1 VGSSGAVRPGA
12 TGSVVVDCTPADAF
26 RYAAD
31 PLRRGEWLAWVRRT
45 VVETGGAPGVGM
57 RVREVRRVPG
67 APAREIRSE
76 YTHYQPGARWSLRA
90 LAGPLRPRE
99 TMTFAETDGGAAT
112 RVSLEVQFE
121 GDGVGALYAALA
133 RRSAPK
139 QVRADLAALK
149 RRLDALQR

>member
-1 VGSSGAVRPGA
+1 VGTSRAVQPAA
-12 TGSVVVDCTPADAF
+12 TASVVVDCTPEEAF

-31 PLRRGEWLAWVRRT
+31 PLRRAEWQAWVKRT
-45 VVETGGAPGVGM
+45 LVETAGAPGVGT
-57 RVREVRRVPG
+57 RVLELRRI
-67 APAREIRSE
+67 PAREIRSE

-99 TMTFAETDGGAAT
+99 TMTFAETGGAAT
-112 RVSLEVQFE
+112 RVSLEVEFE

-139 QVRADLAALK
+139 QIRSDLNALK
-149 RRLDALQR
+149 RRLEMR

>member
-1 VGSSGAVRPGA
+1 VGTSGAVQPAA
-12 TGSVVVDCTPADAF
+12 TASVVVDCTPEDAF

-31 PLRRGEWLAWVRRT
+31 PLRRAEWQTWVKRT
-45 VVETGGAPGVGM
+45 LVETTGAPGVGT
-57 RVREVRRVPG
+57 RVRELRRIPG
-67 APAREIRSE
+67 VPAREIRSE

-90 LAGPLRPRE
+90 LAGPLRLRE
-99 TMTFAETDGGAAT
+99 TMTFADTGGGAT

-139 QVRADLAALK
+139 QIRSDLNALK
-149 RRLDALQR
+149 RRLEMR